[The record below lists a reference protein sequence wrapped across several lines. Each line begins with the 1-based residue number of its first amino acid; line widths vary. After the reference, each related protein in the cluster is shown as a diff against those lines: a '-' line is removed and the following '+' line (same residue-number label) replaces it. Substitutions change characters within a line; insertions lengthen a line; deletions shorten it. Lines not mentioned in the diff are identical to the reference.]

1 MKITKNSVVN
11 FDYKLT
17 DTEGNLLD
25 SSEGEPFAYIQ
36 GLGHIIPGLEA
47 AMEGKSAG
55 ESFQITIEPEK
66 AYGVYQ
72 EELIATIPKDQFDG
86 SIDIQPGMQFNA
98 ERDGQYYT
106 ITVVE
111 VKGDDIV
118 VDGNHP
124 LAGVT
129 LNFDVNIQSVREA
142 TKEELLHGHVH
153 GPGEHHHH

>member
-1 MKITKNSVVN
+1 MKIIKNSVVN

-86 SIDIQPGMQFNA
+86 SVEIQPGMQFNA

-111 VKGDDIV
+111 VQGDNIV

-129 LNFDVNIQSVREA
+129 LNFDINIQSVREA
-142 TKEELLHGHVH
+142 TKEELSHGHVH
-153 GPGEHHHH
+153 GPGGHHHH